1 MGLGWETSRELIRR
15 SIAEAREV
23 GGDLASGAGT
33 DHLDPTEIATLSEI
47 KGAYEEQ
54 SAFVEGEGGR
64 VILMASRALAARAES
79 PTTTPKSTEP
89 SSLRFHPPLSS
100 TGSARCSTLH

>member
-1 MGLGWETSRELIRR
+1 MGDEPGVIRR

-33 DHLDPTEIATLSEI
+33 DHLDPQRLLRFRRLGS
-47 KGAYEEQ
+47 AYEEQ

-64 VILMASRALAARAES
+64 VILMASRALAARPS

-100 TGSARCSTLH
+100 TGSARCSAMH